1 MIYNSF
7 LYVILF
13 PILFL
18 LSYAVKGSAIKKYLL
33 LAVSY
38 LLYAYYNQ
46 SLVIILFL
54 VTLISYGA
62 ARVLSTKDETTNETK
77 GEARQARPLEIPV
90 SAKAHRPLQ
99 ADAHPARLHGIAT
112 AIVPKRL
119 GLSRLQEDLPRGEDT
134 LSQSLLRQPI
144 HPASGSFPQRQPPKP
159 RGRRHVFEG
168 NQGGNQQ

>member
-77 GEARQARPLEIPV
+77 GEARLPYLRKAILTRGAIG
-90 SAKAHRPLQ
+90 SATL
-99 ADAHPARLHGIAT
+99 LGI
-112 AIVPKRL
+112 
-119 GLSRLQEDLPRGEDT
+119 RLQ
-134 LSQSLLRQPI
+134 QNISLRSI
-144 HPASGSFPQRQPPKP
+144 
-159 RGRRHVFEG
+159 
-168 NQGGNQQ
+168 